1 MRRPVCIALLFLAIP
16 LLAAAQDGSRIY
28 QDHCAQCHE
37 SGAVRIPPQSALRQ
51 HTNANILR
59 ILDVGM
65 MKQQAASL
73 TEPERQAVA
82 QWLGGNTPVSI
93 DASHISNVC
102 KASSPTISEK
112 MSAWTSWGA
121 GLENWRFQNS
131 EQAGL
136 NVSSVSRLK
145 LKWAFAVPNTTT
157 LRSQSALYGGRI
169 FFAAETNLY
178 SLDEA
183 IGCAY
188 WSTEL
193 TAPVRSG
200 ITVAS
205 LNGTPTLFFGDE
217 GGQVQAFDANT
228 GKPLWNMKAD
238 PHPAALDTGTP
249 VFYQGRLY
257 VPVASA
263 EEAFATAPGYVC
275 CTFRGSL
282 MALDPSSG
290 KILWRTYTID
300 QPSKPGPPF
309 RSGEK
314 SAGPSGAGVWS
325 SPTIDTKAGVIYIT
339 TGDNYSAPATTT
351 SDAVMALSL
360 ETGKIQWSK
369 QMRQGDTFNVS
380 CVMPGQKSCP
390 ETVGPDF
397 DFGASPVL
405 IKPSNGKRLLVLAQK
420 SGAVYAVDPDHKGNL
435 VWQSQAGKGGF
446 LGGIE
451 WGVATDGGRVYA
463 AISDLAFDPPKAG
476 DPTLQID
483 PTKGGGIFAF
493 KIENGE
499 RLWMTPPPGCGDRRP
514 CSPAQSSAVSA
525 IPGAVFSGSLDGHIR
540 GYSTAN
546 GKIIWDY
553 DTEHDYQAVNGI
565 PGKGGSLN
573 AGGPVIAGGTVLVN
587 SGYNQYGEV
596 SGNVLLAFTVD
607 GH

>member
-1 MRRPVCIALLFLAIP
+1 MRRHVWIALLFLAVP
-16 LLAAAQDGSRIY
+16 VFAVAQDGARIY

-37 SGAVRIPPQSALRQ
+37 SGAARIPPQSVLRQ
-51 HTNANILR
+51 HTTANIAR
-59 ILDVGM
+59 ILEVGM

-73 TEPERQAVA
+73 TPAERQSVA

-93 DASHISNVC
+93 DASHVSDAC
-102 KASSPTISEK
+102 KAPAPAFSEK
-112 MSAWTSWGA
+112 MSAWTSWGG
-121 GLENWRFQNS
+121 GLENWRFQDS
-131 EQAGL
+131 KQAGL
-136 NVSSVSRLK
+136 DISAVPRLK
-145 LKWAFAVPNTTT
+145 LKWAFAVPNATTM
-157 LRSQSALYGGRI
+157 RSQSVLYGSRI

-178 SLDEA
+178 SLDA
-183 IGCAY
+183 VTGCVY
-188 WSTEL
+188 WTTEL

-200 ITVAS
+200 ITLAS
-205 LNGTPTLFFGDE
+205 PSGTPMLFFGDE

-228 GKPLWNMKAD
+228 GKPLWSMKAD
-238 PHPAALDTGTP
+238 PHPAALPTGTP

-300 QPSKPGPPF
+300 QPAQPGPPF
-309 RSGEK
+309 KSGEK

-325 SPTIDTKAGVIYIT
+325 PPTVDAKARVIYIT
-339 TGDNYSAPATTT
+339 TGDNYSAPVTTT
-351 SDAVMALSL
+351 SDSVMALSL
-360 ETGKIQWSK
+360 DTGKILWSK
-369 QMRQGDTFNVS
+369 QMRQGDVFNVS

-390 ETVGPDF
+390 ESAGPDF
-397 DFGASPVL
+397 DFGASAVL
-405 IKPSNGKRLLVLAQK
+405 VNISDGKRLLVLAQK
-420 SGAVYAVDPDHKGNL
+420 SGTVYGVDPDHEGNL

-451 WGVATDGGRVYA
+451 WGVASDGSRVYA
-463 AISDLAFDPPKAG
+463 AISDLAFGPPKAG
-476 DPTLQID
+476 DQTLQID
-483 PTKGGGIFAF
+483 PTKGGGMFAF

-499 RLWMTPPPGCGDRRP
+499 RLWMTPPPGCGSRRP

-540 GYSTAN
+540 AYSTAD

-553 DTEHDYQAVNGI
+553 DTAHDYQTVNGI
-565 PGKGGSLN
+565 SGRGGSLN

-596 SGNVLLAFTVD
+596 QGNVLLAFTVD
-607 GH
+607 GR

>member
-1 MRRPVCIALLFLAIP
+1 MRRSVCIATLFLAVT
-16 LLAAAQDGSRIY
+16 LLAAAQDGSRVY

-37 SGAVRIPPQSALRQ
+37 SGALRIPPQSALRQ
-51 HTNANILR
+51 HTSANILR
-59 ILDVGM
+59 ILDLGI

-73 TEPERQAVA
+73 TPAERQAVA

-93 DASHISNVC
+93 DTSHVSNSC
-102 KASSPTISEK
+102 KGPAPTYTEK
-112 MSAWTSWGA
+112 MLAWTSWGA

-131 EQAGL
+131 EQAGFTAP
-136 NVSSVSRLK
+136 SVPRLK
-145 LKWAFAVPNTTT
+145 LKWAFAVPNATTV
-157 LRSQSALYGGRI
+157 RSQSALYGSRI

-178 SLDEA
+178 SLDA
-183 IGCAY
+183 ATGCVY
-188 WSTEL
+188 WTTEL

-205 LNGTPTLFFGDE
+205 LSGTPALFFGDE
-217 GGQVQAFDANT
+217 GGQVRAFDANT
-228 GKPLWNMKAD
+228 GKPLWNSKAD

-300 QPSKPGPPF
+300 QPAHPGPPF
-309 RSGEK
+309 KSGEK

-339 TGDNYSAPATTT
+339 TGDNYSTPATAT
-351 SDAVMALSL
+351 SDSVMALSL

-369 QMRQGDTFNVS
+369 QMRQGDAFNVS

-390 ETVGPDF
+390 ESAGPDF
-397 DFGASPVL
+397 DFGASAVL
-405 IKPSNGKRLLVLAQK
+405 VKISNGKRLLVLAQK
-420 SGAVYAVDPDHKGNL
+420 SGAVYAVDPDHGGNL
-435 VWQSQAGKGGF
+435 VWQSQAGNGGV

-451 WGVATDGGRVYA
+451 WGVASDGGRVYA
-463 AISDLAFDPPKAG
+463 AISDLAFAPPKSG
-476 DPTLQID
+476 DQTLQID
-483 PTKGGGIFAF
+483 PEKGGGLFAF
-493 KIENGE
+493 EIENGE

-540 GYSTAN
+540 AYSTAD

-553 DTEHDYQAVNGI
+553 DTEHDYQTVNGI
-565 PGKGGSLN
+565 TGKGGSLN

-596 SGNVLLAFTVD
+596 QGNVLLAFTVD
-607 GH
+607 GR